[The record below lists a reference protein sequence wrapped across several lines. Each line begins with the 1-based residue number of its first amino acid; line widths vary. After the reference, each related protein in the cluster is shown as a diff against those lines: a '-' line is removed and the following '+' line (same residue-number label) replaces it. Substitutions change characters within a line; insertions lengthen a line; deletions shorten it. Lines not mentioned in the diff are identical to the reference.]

1 MKSKDKEQEKHQ
13 EELEKTSEEID
24 SVDEHRDILSRVIR
38 EGEEIFK
45 INNRA
50 ITLSAIIAGLEI
62 GFSYFLICS
71 LYYLLSGTMAENT
84 IFKLFSLVYPIGFVL
99 VVLGKSALLRSKHP
113 F

>member
-1 MKSKDKEQEKHQ
+1 MKSKDKDQDKHQ
-13 EELEKTSEEID
+13 EELEKTSEKID

-71 LYYLLSGTMAENT
+71 LYYLLSEQWLK
-84 IFKLFSLVYPIGFVL
+84 ILKLLAFYPIGFVL

>member
-1 MKSKDKEQEKHQ
+1 MS
-13 EELEKTSEEID
+13 I
-24 SVDEHRDILSRVIR
+24 DILSRVIR

-84 IFKLFSLVYPIGFVL
+84 IFKLF
-99 VVLGKSALLRSKHP
+99 
-113 F
+113 